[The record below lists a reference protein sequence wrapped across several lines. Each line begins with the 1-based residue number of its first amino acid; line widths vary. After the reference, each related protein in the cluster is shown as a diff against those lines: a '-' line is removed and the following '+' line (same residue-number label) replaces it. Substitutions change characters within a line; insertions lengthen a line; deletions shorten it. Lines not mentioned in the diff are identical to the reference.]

1 MTTAKGNRK
10 QKLVTCLIDKDG
22 TEVTTLTCTSR
33 KFSLAS
39 NSGHN
44 ITLGLSEAGCL
55 PHFLACHVQC
65 SDSTFAG
72 FFLFGLCKFFVFVCL
87 FVF

>member
-10 QKLVTCLIDKDG
+10 QKLVTSLIDKDS

-33 KFSLAS
+33 KFRLAS
-39 NSGHN
+39 NPGHN
-44 ITLGLSEAGCL
+44 ITLGLSEAGCS

-72 FFLFGLCKFFVFVCL
+72 FFLFGLC
-87 FVF
+87 